1 MSGRRNVHPSLRP
14 RRKVIVPL
22 RRAFLLPILGVL
34 VAACAGSMSETEYV
48 EELNSIA
55 SRASA
60 LFEPLVSTLDRV
72 EEPTLAD
79 IVVFLEQEIRIRREL
94 NEPFD
99 ALDPPE
105 SLAKVHGLLSG
116 VVTRQL

>member
-1 MSGRRNVHPSLRP
+1 
-14 RRKVIVPL
+14 
-22 RRAFLLPILGVL
+22 
-34 VAACAGSMSETEYV
+34 MSETEYV

-72 EEPTLAD
+72 EEPTLTD
-79 IVVFLEQEIRIRREL
+79 IVAFLEQEIRIRREL

-105 SLAKVHGLLSG
+105 SIAEVHGLLSG